1 MLPMPDKAR
10 RNPTFNLFQINNATN
25 RIIKVN
31 TFVEYFTTWFFTT
44 SIFAKRTGVKIL
56 FKSKAFVPKQNR
68 VIHQTFSFPK

>member
-31 TFVEYFTTWFFTT
+31 PLVE
-44 SIFAKRTGVKIL
+44 L
-56 FKSKAFVPKQNR
+56 KS
-68 VIHQTFSFPK
+68 